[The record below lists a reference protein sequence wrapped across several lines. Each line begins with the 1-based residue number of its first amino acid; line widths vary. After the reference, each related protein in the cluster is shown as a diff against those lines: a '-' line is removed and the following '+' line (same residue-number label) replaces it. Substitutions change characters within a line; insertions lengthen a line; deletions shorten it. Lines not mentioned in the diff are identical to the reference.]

1 MLWKCYA
8 GSVTEKEMTINELAG
23 MTQRGLRD
31 VETRLREDMKAGFQM
46 VLEEMRGFREEMRI
60 GLQTVRIEY
69 AELRERVETLE
80 ADMRRVKEKV
90 GI

>member
-1 MLWKCYA
+1 
-8 GSVTEKEMTINELAG
+8 MTINELAG

-60 GLQTVRIEY
+60 GLQAVRIEY

>member
-1 MLWKCYA
+1 
-8 GSVTEKEMTINELAG
+8 MTINELAG

-80 ADMRRVKEKV
+80 ADMRRVK
-90 GI
+90 